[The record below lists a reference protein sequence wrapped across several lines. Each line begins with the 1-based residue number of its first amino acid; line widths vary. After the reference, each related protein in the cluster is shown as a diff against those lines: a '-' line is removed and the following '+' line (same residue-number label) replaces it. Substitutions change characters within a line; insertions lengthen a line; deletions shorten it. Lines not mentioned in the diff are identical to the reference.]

1 MTVSAPPERN
11 PDIVSFNCSSFL
23 ASLDN
28 VGDVSVVTADAV
40 VDGAA
45 FAGEDAMATRAAAE
59 NDRNDERDIPR
70 SILPFFPLP
79 SSWSF
84 VIVPS
89 CASTCVRWC
98 GPLDGGPLDG
108 AKAYA
113 NVEAPRA
120 RDSAA
125 TIEVNVT

>member
-1 MTVSAPPERN
+1 M
-11 PDIVSFNCSSFL
+11 

-40 VDGAA
+40 VDGAVA
-45 FAGEDAMATRAAAE
+45 FAGEDAVATRAAAD
-59 NDRNDERDIPR
+59 NDRKVERDIPR
-70 SILPFFPLP
+70 SILPFFSLP

-84 VIVPS
+84 VVMPS
-89 CASTCVRWC
+89 CASTRVRWC
-98 GPLDGGPLDG
+98 GPLDG

-113 NVEAPRA
+113 NVEAPGA

>member
-1 MTVSAPPERN
+1 MTVSAPPERK

-23 ASLDN
+23 ASLDDS
-28 VGDVSVVTADAV
+28 VGDVLVVTADAV

-45 FAGEDAMATRAAAE
+45 FAGEDAVATRAAADTD
-59 NDRNDERDIPR
+59 NDRKDERDIPR
-70 SILPFFPLP
+70 SILPFFSLP

-84 VIVPS
+84 VVMPM
-89 CASTCVRWC
+89 CVSTSVRWC
-98 GPLDGGPLDG
+98 GPLDG
-108 AKAYA
+108 AKAHA

-125 TIEVNVT
+125 TIEVNVI